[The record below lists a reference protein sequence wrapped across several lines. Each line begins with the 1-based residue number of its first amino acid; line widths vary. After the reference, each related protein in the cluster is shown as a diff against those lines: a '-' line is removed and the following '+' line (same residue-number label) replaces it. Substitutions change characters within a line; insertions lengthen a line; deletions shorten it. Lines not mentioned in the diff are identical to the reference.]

1 MFTLVI
7 GGSASGKSDYAE
19 RHVLSLKGGGPRIY
33 IATMEPFGEEAQ
45 ARIARHHAMRRD
57 RGFETI
63 ECYRNAGALL
73 LPENSNVLLEDL
85 GNLAANELFG
95 TEPAQTE
102 ISTDLYTDEAGKLP
116 ATEPAQTEKSTDL
129 YTDEAGKLFGTE
141 PTQEDVRT
149 DRSLDNVCTVL
160 LNKIAADIDSLRA
173 QCSHLTIVTN
183 EVFSGGKEYGGETLT
198 YLRLLAALNRE
209 LAARADL
216 VVEVVCGLPDVW
228 KGQETGK

>member
-19 RHVLSLKGGGPRIY
+19 RHVLSLGGDGPRIY

-45 ARIARHHAMRRD
+45 ARIARHHAMRRG

-63 ECYRNAGALL
+63 ECYRNAGAVR

-95 TEPAQTE
+95 AELPQADNGAELPQKQGSTEPPQA
-102 ISTDLYTDEAGKLP
+102 
-116 ATEPAQTEKSTDL
+116 EKQD
-129 YTDEAGKLFGTE
+129 GTE
-141 PTQEDVRT
+141 AQDGTEQHT
-149 DRSLDNVCTVL
+149 DDISAALSER
-160 LNKIAADIDSLRA
+160 IAAEIDSFRS

-183 EVFSGGKEYGGETLT
+183 EVFSGGKEYEGETLT
-198 YLRLLAALNRE
+198 YLRLLAMLNRK
-209 LAARADL
+209 LAAGADL
-216 VVEVVCGLPDVW
+216 VVEVVCGLPDIL
-228 KGQETGK
+228 KGAQTQQN

>member
-19 RHVLSLKGGGPRIY
+19 RHVLSLRGDGPGIY

-45 ARIARHHAMRRD
+45 ARIARHQAMRRD

-63 ECYRNAGALL
+63 ECYRNAGAVR
-73 LPENSNVLLEDL
+73 LPEKSSVLLEDL

-95 TEPAQTE
+95 EELPNGKDCTNLHVGEAGGLFSTELPRTDAQTKFRTE
-102 ISTDLYTDEAGKLP
+102 DL
-116 ATEPAQTEKSTDL
+116 
-129 YTDEAGKLFGTE
+129 
-141 PTQEDVRT
+141 
-149 DRSLDNVCTVL
+149 CTAL
-160 LNKIAADIDSLRA
+160 SERIAAEIDSLCA

-183 EVFSGGKEYGGETLT
+183 EVFSGGKKYEGETLT
-198 YLRLLAALNRE
+198 YLRLLAMLNRK

-228 KGQETGK
+228 KSPETS

>member
-19 RHVLSLKGGGPRIY
+19 RHVLSLEGDGPRIY

-63 ECYRNAGALL
+63 ECYRNAGTVR

-95 TEPAQTE
+95 AELPQADNGAEQPQKQGSTEPLQAEKEGGAEQHTDD
-102 ISTDLYTDEAGKLP
+102 ISAALSE
-116 ATEPAQTEKSTDL
+116 
-129 YTDEAGKLFGTE
+129 
-141 PTQEDVRT
+141 R
-149 DRSLDNVCTVL
+149 
-160 LNKIAADIDSLRA
+160 IAAEIDSLRS

-183 EVFSGGKEYGGETLT
+183 EVFSGGKEYEGETLT
-198 YLRLLAALNRE
+198 YLRLLAMLNRK
-209 LAARADL
+209 LAAGADL
-216 VVEVVCGLPDVW
+216 VVEVVCGLPDIL
-228 KGQETGK
+228 KGAQTQ

>member
-19 RHVLSLKGGGPRIY
+19 RHVLSLEGDGPRIY

-63 ECYRNAGALL
+63 ECYRNAGTVR

-95 TEPAQTE
+95 AELPQAENGAEQHTDD
-102 ISTDLYTDEAGKLP
+102 ISAALSE
-116 ATEPAQTEKSTDL
+116 
-129 YTDEAGKLFGTE
+129 
-141 PTQEDVRT
+141 R
-149 DRSLDNVCTVL
+149 
-160 LNKIAADIDSLRA
+160 IAAEIDSLSS

-183 EVFSGGKEYGGETLT
+183 EVFSGGKEYEGETLT
-198 YLRLLAALNRE
+198 YLRLLAMLNRK
-209 LAARADL
+209 LAAGADL
-216 VVEVVCGLPDVW
+216 VVEVVCGLPDIL
-228 KGQETGK
+228 KGAQTQ

>member
-19 RHVLSLKGGGPRIY
+19 RHVLSLKGDGPRIY
-33 IATMEPFGEEAQ
+33 MATMEPFGAEAQ

-63 ECYRNAGALL
+63 ECYRNAGAVR

-95 TEPAQTE
+95 AELPQADDGAE
-102 ISTDLYTDEAGKLP
+102 LHTDELSA
-116 ATEPAQTEKSTDL
+116 
-129 YTDEAGKLFGTE
+129 
-141 PTQEDVRT
+141 
-149 DRSLDNVCTVL
+149 VL
-160 LNKIAADIDSLRA
+160 SERIAADIDSLRA

-183 EVFSGGKEYGGETLT
+183 EVFSGGKEYEGETLT
-198 YLRLLAALNRE
+198 YLRVLAALNRK
-209 LAARADL
+209 LAARADF
-216 VVEVVCGLPDVW
+216 VVEVVCGLPDVL
-228 KGQETGK
+228 KFGQQTGKRRKNDFCDRPAVCGKTGIYHGSPRLG

>member
-1 MFTLVI
+1 MFTLII

-19 RHVLSLKGGGPRIY
+19 RHVQSLKGDGPRIY

-63 ECYRNAGALL
+63 ECYRNAGSLI
-73 LPENSNVLLEDL
+73 LPEKSNVLLEDL

-95 TEPAQTE
+95 TQMPQT
-102 ISTDLYTDEAGKLP
+102 TAHKKLR
-116 ATEPAQTEKSTDL
+116 K
-129 YTDEAGKLFGTE
+129 
-141 PTQEDVRT
+141 EDIH
-149 DRSLDNVCTVL
+149 LVL
-160 LNKIAADIDSLRA
+160 LNRLAADIDSLRA

-183 EVFSGGKEYGGETLT
+183 EVFSGGKDYRGETLR
-198 YLRLLAALNRE
+198 YLRLLAAVNRK

-216 VVEVVCGLPDVW
+216 VVEVVFGLPDVL
-228 KGQETGK
+228 KSPEIR

>member
-19 RHVLSLKGGGPRIY
+19 RHVLSLKGDGPRIY

-63 ECYRNAGALL
+63 ECYRNIGAVR
-73 LPENSNVLLEDL
+73 LPENSNVLVEDL
-85 GNLAANELFG
+85 GNLTANELFDAELLRG
-95 TEPAQTE
+95 NNRTNLHMDEIGGPFCTEHPQADGQTKPRTE
-102 ISTDLYTDEAGKLP
+102 DL
-116 ATEPAQTEKSTDL
+116 
-129 YTDEAGKLFGTE
+129 
-141 PTQEDVRT
+141 
-149 DRSLDNVCTVL
+149 CTAL
-160 LNKIAADIDSLRA
+160 SERIAAEIDSLYA

-183 EVFSGGKEYGGETLT
+183 EVFSGGKKYEGETLT
-198 YLRLLAALNRE
+198 YLRVLAMLNRK
-209 LAARADL
+209 LAARADF

-228 KGQETGK
+228 KGPEMS

>member
-19 RHVLSLKGGGPRIY
+19 RHVLSLGGDGPRIY

-63 ECYRNAGALL
+63 ECYRNAGAVR

-95 TEPAQTE
+95 AELPQADNGAELPQKQGSTEPPQA
-102 ISTDLYTDEAGKLP
+102 
-116 ATEPAQTEKSTDL
+116 EKQD
-129 YTDEAGKLFGTE
+129 GTE
-141 PTQEDVRT
+141 AQDGAEQHT
-149 DRSLDNVCTVL
+149 DDISAALSER
-160 LNKIAADIDSLRA
+160 IAAEVDSLRS

-183 EVFSGGKEYGGETLT
+183 EVFSGGKEYEGETLT
-198 YLRLLAALNRE
+198 YLRLLAMLNRK
-209 LAARADL
+209 LAAGADL
-216 VVEVVCGLPDVW
+216 VVEVVCGLPDIL
-228 KGQETGK
+228 KGAQTQ